1 MLIYVVFML
10 DVVPVNVQPQTS
22 NSLGIYPKLPEVST
36 FANRPI
42 SLQASIKFST
52 SSNSKH
58 HNSKINAAPLLPK
71 FTSHYTK
78 GIIFREG
85 IQNFNRPIADMSRFD
100 RLRTM
105 LGIVSEDRTESRVGT
120 DVDLKQ
126 LRKDCWLGIPHK
138 IRPLAWRILSVIL
151 NFEICLSKCISIYFT
166 FTGVYPN

>member
-1 MLIYVVFML
+1 ML

-78 GIIFREG
+78 GIIFVKAYK
-85 IQNFNRPIADMSRFD
+85 I
-100 RLRTM
+100 L
-105 LGIVSEDRTESRVGT
+105 IV
-120 DVDLKQ
+120 Q
-126 LRKDCWLGIPHK
+126 LQ
-138 IRPLAWRILSVIL
+138 
-151 NFEICLSKCISIYFT
+151 ICHGLIGYEQCLEL
-166 FTGVYPN
+166 